1 MKKRPFLIAILLLGA
16 IFLFFIAMVYT
27 ISGIMGRP
35 AGLSVGKKVG
45 IIEVTGVIAASREII
60 EQLIDFRDDAAIKA
74 IILRVD
80 SPGGGV
86 GPSQEIYEEVRKT
99 VDIKP
104 VVVSVGSVAASGGY
118 YIAVPAQRILANP
131 GSITGS
137 IGVIM
142 EFTNFQELL
151 QKIGLRSDVVKSGE
165 HKDIGSPIRPMSDA
179 DRQILQAMIDDVHT
193 QFIEAV
199 ADGRK
204 MDPDAVRALADGR
217 IFTGRQAMAAG
228 LVDEM
233 GNLQDAIKVAGEL
246 AGIEGDPK
254 VVYPPKAK
262 PGILEY
268 LIQET
273 VSQLRHGLQEQSSA
287 GLRFIWSGI
296 D

>member
-35 AGLSVGKKVG
+35 ASLSVGKKVG
-45 IIEVTGVIAASREII
+45 IIEVTGVITASREII

-86 GPSQEIYEEVRKT
+86 GPSQEIHEEVRKT

-179 DRQILQAMIDDVHT
+179 DRKILQAMIDDVHT

-217 IFTGRQAMAAG
+217 IYTGRQAMAAG

-246 AGIEGDPK
+246 AGIEGEPK

-262 PGILEY
+262 AGILEY

-287 GLRFIWSGI
+287 GLSFIWSGI

>member
-1 MKKRPFLIAILLLGA
+1 MKKRPFLIAALIIGA
-16 IFLFFIAMVYT
+16 VFLFFIAVVYT
-27 ISGIMGRP
+27 LSGIMGRS
-35 AGLSVGKKVG
+35 ASLSIGKKVG
-45 IIEVTGVIAASREII
+45 VIEVTGVITSSKEII
-60 EQLIDFRDDAAIKA
+60 EQLIDFRDDAGIKA
-74 IILRVD
+74 IVLRVD

-86 GPSQEIYEEVRKT
+86 GPSQEIYEEVCKA
-99 VDIKP
+99 VEVKP

-151 QKIGLRSDVVKSGE
+151 QKIGLRSDVIKSGE
-165 HKDIGSPIRPMSDA
+165 HKDIGSPIRPMTDSD
-179 DRQILQAMIDDVHT
+179 RKILQTLIDDVHA
-193 QFIEAV
+193 QFIDAV
-199 ADGRK
+199 AEGRK
-204 MDPDAVRALADGR
+204 MEPAVVRTLADGR

-233 GNLQDAIKVAGEL
+233 GNLQDAIGVAAEL
-246 AGIEGDPK
+246 GGIEGEPK
-254 VVYPPKAK
+254 AVYPSKAK
-262 PGILEY
+262 TGIFDY

-273 VSQLRHGLQEQSSA
+273 VSQLRRGLQEQGSA
-287 GLRFIWSGI
+287 GLRFIWSEI

>member
-1 MKKRPFLIAILLLGA
+1 MKKRPFLIAILLLVA
-16 IFLFFIAMVYT
+16 IFVFFVALVYT
-27 ISGIMGRP
+27 LSGMTGRT
-35 AGLSVGKKVG
+35 AGLPVGKKVG
-45 IIEVTGVIAASREII
+45 VIEVTGVIAASRETIK
-60 EQLIDFRDDAAIKA
+60 QLIDFRDDAAIKA
-74 IILRVD
+74 IVLRVD

-99 VDIKP
+99 VAVKP
-104 VVVSVGSVAASGGY
+104 VVVSIGSVAASGGY
-118 YIAVPAQRILANP
+118 YIAVPAQRIVANP

-151 QKIGLRSDVVKSGE
+151 QKIGLRSDVIKSGE
-165 HKDIGSPIRPMSDA
+165 HKDIGSPVRPMSDN
-179 DRQILQAMIDDVHT
+179 DRMILQAMIDDVHA

-204 MDPDAVRALADGR
+204 MDPEVVRPLADGR

-228 LVDEM
+228 LVDEL
-233 GNLQDAIKVAGEL
+233 GNLQDAIEVAAEL
-246 AGIEGDPK
+246 AGIEGDPR
-254 VVYPPKAK
+254 VIYPPK
-262 PGILEY
+262 PRTGFLEY

-287 GLRFIWSGI
+287 GLRFIWSEI

>member
-1 MKKRPFLIAILLLGA
+1 MKKRPFLIAVLLLGA
-16 IFLFFIAMVYT
+16 IFLFFIAVVYT
-27 ISGIMGRP
+27 LSGFMGRSTS
-35 AGLSVGKKVG
+35 LSIGKKIGV
-45 IIEVTGVIAASREII
+45 IEVTGVIAASREVVD
-60 EQLIDFRDDAAIKA
+60 QLINFRDDAGIKA
-74 IILRVD
+74 IVLRVD

-86 GPSQEIYEEVRKT
+86 GPSQEIYEEVRKA
-99 VDIKP
+99 VEVKP
-104 VVVSVGSVAASGGY
+104 VVVSVGAVAASGGY
-118 YIAVPAQRILANP
+118 YIAAPAQRILANP

-151 QKIGLRSDVVKSGE
+151 QKIGLSSTVIKSGE

-199 ADGRK
+199 AEGRK
-204 MDPDAVRALADGR
+204 MEPEAVRLLADGR
-217 IFTGRQAMAAG
+217 VFTGRQAMAAG
-228 LVDEM
+228 LVDEL
-233 GNLQDAIKVAGEL
+233 GNLQDAIAVAAEL
-246 AGIEGDPK
+246 AGIEGEPK

-262 PGILEY
+262 LGFLEY

-287 GLRFIWSGI
+287 GLRFIWSEF